1 MIKPTLTFSSSLMGF
16 LRHVAC
22 MRECAHACTRVPTCV
37 SVYGNNSFTSDL
49 HLNMNWTI
57 TGLLPWHTCMRVS
70 GVGIS
75 WHLTVWFRLWGQTIR
90 FCNHYR
96 SISMQQF
103 FYVHFHAWFSKIYIY
118 IWVCYSEFANHF
130 LLLWWSLKT
139 TDVLTYL
146 ILYKGE
152 SFVTNM
158 TFYEQCNN
166 QCSLHWLLQVSVL
179 LSF

>member
-103 FYVHFHAWFSKIYIY
+103 FLCTFPCVIFKNIYI
-118 IWVCYSEFANHF
+118 HLG
-130 LLLWWSLKT
+130 LLLRVLWWSLKT
-139 TDVLTYL
+139 STDELTYL
-146 ILYKGE
+146 IFHKRK
-152 SFVTNM
+152 
-158 TFYEQCNN
+158 
-166 QCSLHWLLQVSVL
+166 L
-179 LSF
+179 LSQIWLSQNRFQFYFLSNLSFLCH